1 MCVALN
7 GFAGVPVKF
16 MLQVWV
22 MLFDTIFGKKKD
34 AEDNIFTEKRY
45 KDAEGKIYILKNL
58 RHKNTTFIAP
68 FLSLSLILPPYSQTW
83 SEFTTIFATFAILA
97 ELEKLFTQSCLKF
110 DKKRFHFVKSK
121 LN

>member
-45 KDAEGKIYILKNL
+45 KDAEGKISILKNV
-58 RHKNTTFIAP
+58 RHKITTFIAP
-68 FLSLSLILPPYSQTW
+68 FLSLSLI
-83 SEFTTIFATFAILA
+83 
-97 ELEKLFTQSCLKF
+97 
-110 DKKRFHFVKSK
+110 
-121 LN
+121 

>member
-45 KDAEGKIYILKNL
+45 KDAEGKIYILKNVRL
-58 RHKNTTFIAP
+58 KNTTFIAP
-68 FLSLSLILPPYSQTW
+68 FLSLSLI
-83 SEFTTIFATFAILA
+83 
-97 ELEKLFTQSCLKF
+97 
-110 DKKRFHFVKSK
+110 
-121 LN
+121 